1 VFLTADELVDLT
13 HRVKPAWQARALD
26 QMHIKYRHRP
36 DGTLVVL
43 WDDVRLTQDAPRRE
57 PRLRAG

>member
-1 VFLTADELVDLT
+1 MVFLTDQEIVDLT
-13 HRVKPAWQARALD
+13 HRTKPAWQARALD
-26 QMHIKYRHRP
+26 SMGIRYIRRP

-43 WDDVRLTQDAPRRE
+43 RQDVGQREDQRRQ